1 MIEKNLSRRVLLF
14 SGKRKT
20 GKDHL
25 TEYLLKYL
33 RENGFQEPTKDVKS
47 DLNNENC
54 QNDVVILRISGPLK
68 KCYAENHGLDFE
80 TLLSAGAYKEK
91 HRLDMIKWSE
101 EIRYEI
107 LSITEM

>member
-1 MIEKNLSRRVLLF
+1 MEI
-14 SGKRKT
+14 
-20 GKDHL
+20 
-25 TEYLLKYL
+25 
-33 RENGFQEPTKDVKS
+33 FQEPFFK
-47 DLNNENC
+47 ENC